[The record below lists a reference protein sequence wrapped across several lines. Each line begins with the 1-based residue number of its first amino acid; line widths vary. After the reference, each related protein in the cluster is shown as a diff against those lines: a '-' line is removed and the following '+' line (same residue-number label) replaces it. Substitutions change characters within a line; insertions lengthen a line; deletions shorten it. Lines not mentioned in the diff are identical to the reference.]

1 MLYDL
6 NPFKIFETY
15 FVLKRF
21 IKILGSGFLHFIKF
35 GEFLP
40 LFLHIFFFVPSF
52 LSFGD
57 SNHMSLRL
65 PLSCPQA
72 LCSFLCTFSCFAVL
86 LLFLHL
92 LTLFSA
98 ISHLLIPSSPFISDI
113 KLLISRRLI
122 LKNIFHTST

>member
-15 FVLKRF
+15 FVLRDSLRF
-21 IKILGSGFLHFIKF
+21 LDLGFYISLNLENFYHYFFIYF
-35 GEFLP
+35 SLFP
-40 LFLHIFFFVPSF
+40 LF